1 MDRNL
6 ALRVEIDRL
15 RSENERLRRLLA
27 QYGVKFE
34 DKDGKIEKR

>member
-1 MDRNL
+1 MDLNL

-15 RSENERLRRLLA
+15 RLENERLRQLLA
-27 QYGVKFE
+27 QYGVKIE